1 MHGFPGP
8 GGYMCAMV
16 RPLTVTA
23 RGTLAAAALLLTLTA
38 CTGEPDAEAG
48 ASPSASPSGTTSQQA
63 ERDAPLTANQAC
75 AAMYVEEHGADD
87 LTLEE
92 RVGDA
97 LVGAAGG
104 LTGTSADEMH
114 ALAVEL
120 GRLETRVPEEFRE
133 PVQQVRVPF
142 LQLQEGLDLGAQ
154 QQIELDIAS
163 TVEGLKAFEKLC

>member
-1 MHGFPGP
+1 
-8 GGYMCAMV
+8 MCAMA
-16 RPLTVTA
+16 RSLTATA
-23 RGTLAAAALLLTLTA
+23 RGALAAAALLLTLTA
-38 CTGEPDAEAG
+38 CTGDGEPDAEA
-48 ASPSASPSGTTSQQA
+48 SASPSGSPSATTSQRADQGA
-63 ERDAPLTANQAC
+63 GTDAPLNANQAC
-75 AAMYVEEHGADD
+75 AAMYVEEHGAEGA
-87 LTLEE
+87 TLEE
-92 RVGDA
+92 RIGDA

-142 LQLQEGLDLGAQ
+142 LQLQEGLDLGAE